1 MLSQEIEE
9 RLAERLVSRIEET
22 NIYILNKIGEKL
34 KFISTLT
41 PSQAYQLQ
49 QMLKYG
55 AGYKEIANEL
65 AKASGKNVQEIY
77 KIFEEVAKQDKLFA
91 KQFYRYRKIDFIPYE
106 NDKALQEQVKALA
119 EITAMEYIN
128 FSNTTTVGYIFK
140 DVYGNKYFKNIQQTY
155 QECIDRA
162 ILSVSQGKQDFNSAM
177 RKTLKDLG
185 GSGLVVYDS
194 GHTRRMDS
202 AVRMNLLGGL
212 RDLNNTLTL
221 RFGEEY
227 GADGV
232 EISVHENPA
241 PDHADIQGRQF
252 SLEEYNKLETG
263 EIAED
268 KDGTEYD
275 GADKRA
281 IGEYNCYHKVFNI
294 ILGVSKPEYSEEEL
308 KEMQERNIS
317 GFDFEGKHYTM
328 YQGTQLQRR
337 LETAVRKQKD
347 TQILARSAGDKEL
360 SQECEIKIRQITE
373 KYNDL
378 CNISGLLPKKA
389 RMSVSGYR
397 RIKV

>member
-1 MLSQEIEE
+1 
-9 RLAERLVSRIEET
+9 
-22 NIYILNKIGEKL
+22 
-34 KFISTLT
+34 
-41 PSQAYQLQ
+41 
-49 QMLKYG
+49 
-55 AGYKEIANEL
+55 
-65 AKASGKNVQEIY
+65 
-77 KIFEEVAKQDKLFA
+77 
-91 KQFYRYRKIDFIPYE
+91 
-106 NDKALQEQVKALA
+106 
-119 EITAMEYIN
+119 
-128 FSNTTTVGYIFK
+128 
-140 DVYGNKYFKNIQQTY
+140 
-155 QECIDRA
+155 
-162 ILSVSQGKQDFNSAM
+162 
-177 RKTLKDLG
+177 
-185 GSGLVVYDS
+185 
-194 GHTRRMDS
+194 
-202 AVRMNLLGGL
+202 MNLLGGL
-212 RDLNNTLTL
+212 RDLNNTITL

-252 SLEEYNKLETG
+252 SLEEYDKLEAG

-268 KDGTEYD
+268 KDGIEYD

-308 KEMQERNIS
+308 KEIQERNTS

-360 SQECEIKIRQITE
+360 AQECEIKIRQITE

>member
-22 NIYILNKIGEKL
+22 NIYILNKIGDKL

-65 AKASGKNVQEIY
+65 AKASGRNVQEIY

-162 ILSVSQGKQDFNSAM
+162 ILSVSQGKQDFN
-177 RKTLKDLG
+177 
-185 GSGLVVYDS
+185 
-194 GHTRRMDS
+194 
-202 AVRMNLLGGL
+202 
-212 RDLNNTLTL
+212 
-221 RFGEEY
+221 
-227 GADGV
+227 
-232 EISVHENPA
+232 
-241 PDHADIQGRQF
+241 
-252 SLEEYNKLETG
+252 
-263 EIAED
+263 
-268 KDGTEYD
+268 
-275 GADKRA
+275 
-281 IGEYNCYHKVFNI
+281 
-294 ILGVSKPEYSEEEL
+294 
-308 KEMQERNIS
+308 
-317 GFDFEGKHYTM
+317 
-328 YQGTQLQRR
+328 
-337 LETAVRKQKD
+337 
-347 TQILARSAGDKEL
+347 
-360 SQECEIKIRQITE
+360 
-373 KYNDL
+373 
-378 CNISGLLPKKA
+378 
-389 RMSVSGYR
+389 
-397 RIKV
+397 